1 MVKIKNLS
9 AHEHV
14 EDICNTFDGLSEMV
28 EDRRLEHAGDDGTV
42 LTEVQ
47 VEHLLTVVL
56 SLVYQSGTNVAQFS
70 LDLVADVVL
79 FYQTLGMH
87 QHAVDKKL
95 VGLII
100 AAIRTLRTRRLVK
113 QCLAGGCITG
123 QERINPLHSMING
136 AHLSKTVLIGHVR

>member
-70 LDLVADVVL
+70 GGPDNSR
-79 FYQTLGMH
+79 H
-87 QHAVDKKL
+87 QNSQD
-95 VGLII
+95 
-100 AAIRTLRTRRLVK
+100 AACGRAMSRRWLYNWP
-113 QCLAGGCITG
+113 
-123 QERINPLHSMING
+123 R
-136 AHLSKTVLIGHVR
+136 AHLPTS